1 MKRQKVFVSFDF
13 DNDSIIKMLLVNQ
26 SKHADTPFDI
36 WDSSVKEHMDGDWVS
51 KVKGKIR
58 NVDIVCV
65 LCGEK
70 THTAKGV
77 AVELQIAKDLGKAYF
92 LLKGYKES
100 TCTKPT
106 TASNVDKIYNW
117 TWDNLKTLIHGGR

>member
-1 MKRQKVFVSFDF
+1 MARQKVFVSFDF
-13 DNDSIIKMLLVNQ
+13 DNDSTIKMFLVNQ
-26 SKHADTPFDI
+26 SKLPDTPFDI
-36 WDSSVKEHMDGDWVS
+36 WDSSVKEHMDGDWVA
-51 KVKGKIR
+51 KVRAKIR

-77 AVELQIAKDLGKAYF
+77 AIELQIAKELGKPYF
-92 LLKGYKES
+92 LLKGYKERA
-100 TCTKPT
+100 CTKPT
-106 TASNVDKIYNW
+106 TATTADKMYDW